1 MNVDLF
7 KRFPFILLWH
17 HLLEVRRK
25 KAEAVGK
32 KKRAAGRATRP
43 FSSTARV
50 RLFFSR
56 GRKSPRLCSFLP
68 LEMYKNIIRVFTC
81 FPHHLPSISDTID
94 GNISMEQTGGPMMC

>member
-1 MNVDLF
+1 MDLF

-50 RLFFSR
+50 RLFFFQ
-56 GRKSPRLCSFLP
+56 G
-68 LEMYKNIIRVFTC
+68 
-81 FPHHLPSISDTID
+81 
-94 GNISMEQTGGPMMC
+94 